1 MLVDILFFCRLLS
14 VELLTTYYII
24 SYMNESTD
32 KEKLTIFGKN
42 LKLLRTQQNI
52 SQEEFADKTKLDRT
66 YISGLER
73 GKRNPSFLTL
83 IKLAQT
89 LNISVEKL
97 FYGEKNDLN

>member
-1 MLVDILFFCRLLS
+1 
-14 VELLTTYYII
+14 
-24 SYMNESTD
+24 MNESTD
-32 KEKLTIFGKN
+32 QEKLAIFGKN
-42 LKLLRTQQNI
+42 LKFLRTQQNI

-89 LNISVEKL
+89 LKIPVEKL
-97 FYGEKNDLN
+97 FYGEKNDSN

>member
-1 MLVDILFFCRLLS
+1 
-14 VELLTTYYII
+14 
-24 SYMNESTD
+24 MNESTD
-32 KEKLTIFGKN
+32 QEKLEVFGKN

-83 IKLAQT
+83 TKLAKT
-89 LNISVEKL
+89 LNIPIEKL
-97 FYGEKNDLN
+97 FIGVENDSN

>member
-1 MLVDILFFCRLLS
+1 MS

-24 SYMNESTD
+24 SYMSESTD
-32 KEKLTIFGKN
+32 QETLINFGKN
-42 LKLLRTQQNI
+42 LKILRAQQNI

-83 IKLAQT
+83 IKLAKT
-89 LNISVEKL
+89 LNIPIEKL
-97 FYGEKNDLN
+97 FNGDGNDSN

>member
-1 MLVDILFFCRLLS
+1 
-14 VELLTTYYII
+14 
-24 SYMNESTD
+24 MNESTD
-32 KEKLTIFGKN
+32 QEKLIIFGKN
-42 LKLLRTQQNI
+42 LKFLRTQKGI

-89 LNISVEKL
+89 LNVPIEKL
-97 FYGEKNDLN
+97 FVGDNKWYRLSS

>member
-1 MLVDILFFCRLLS
+1 MS

-24 SYMNESTD
+24 SYMNEATD
-32 KEKLTIFGKN
+32 QEKLSAFGKN
-42 LKLLRTQQNI
+42 LKGLRIQHNI
-52 SQEEFADKTKLDRT
+52 SQEEFASKTKLDRT

-89 LNISVEKL
+89 LNIPIEKL
-97 FYGEKNDLN
+97 FNGETNDSN